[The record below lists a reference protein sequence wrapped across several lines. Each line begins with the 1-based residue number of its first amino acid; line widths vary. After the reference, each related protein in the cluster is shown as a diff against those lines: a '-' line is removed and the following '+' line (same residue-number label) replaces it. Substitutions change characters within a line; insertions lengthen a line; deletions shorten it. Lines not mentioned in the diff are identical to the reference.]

1 MKRVI
6 SANLARNILL
16 TSLNTIGNLVSG
28 VAAGNWFFA
37 PLTFVLAFFG
47 MRLALEKP

>member
-6 SANLARNILL
+6 IANLARNILL
-16 TSLNTIGNLVSG
+16 TSLNTIGNLASG

-37 PLTFVLAFFG
+37 PLTLILAFFAL
-47 MRLALEKP
+47 RLAIEKS